1 MGSTQSTWERRAIR
15 MNMNTLLGLVAVTC
29 LCLVVRA
36 KVVVEQEE
44 MSECGTGWIDDG
56 SNCFFL
62 LRYYEYFQSRLEC
75 QEMCIWARGGQ
86 LASIHSQAEQDLIMK
101 LIQDSGVLDQPT
113 QQNPTEV
120 AVCSSMLKVPGG
132 LRTVPR
138 RLQIGTVSV
147 KKPCDMISNSPLS
160 YSSHS

>member
-1 MGSTQSTWERRAIR
+1 MG
-15 MNMNTLLGLVAVTC
+15 
-29 LCLVVRA
+29 
-36 KVVVEQEE
+36 E

-101 LIQDSGVLDQPT
+101 LIQDSGVLDHPT
-113 QQNPTEV
+113 WTGGVLEPGSDGWGWDDHTAWDYEPMQQNPTEV

-138 RLQIGTVSV
+138 
-147 KKPCDMISNSPLS
+147 
-160 YSSHS
+160 